1 MTNIKITN
9 VPGYCHIRIQGH
21 AGYGFMNNLPEG
33 NDIVCA
39 AISVL
44 GQTAAQCI
52 LNMSDD
58 DMVGIK
64 ELTVKD
70 ALIDIKAIP
79 KTMHKNE
86 LDTVVRTIKTGF
98 ELLAKAHPDN
108 INLGWEI

>member
-1 MTNIKITN
+1 MTSVDITN

-21 AGYGFMNNLPEG
+21 AGYGFKNLLPEG

-52 LNMSDD
+52 IDMSEENK
-58 DMVGIK
+58 VGIS
-64 ELTVKD
+64 EMTIKD

-79 KTMHKNE
+79 RSMHKNE
-86 LDTVVRTIKTGF
+86 LNAVVRTIKTGF
-98 ELLAKAHPDN
+98 ELLAKAHPDY